1 MVLTYE
7 YRICMPMEVK
17 EYQIGQLYMI
27 ARHSFEQSSNG
38 EGVEVVANEEVHD
51 ETNGPG
57 QFTEKR
63 IHLSSHLPY
72 WLQSLIPKIFYVT
85 EKAWNYYPYTITG
98 NIFVLIYW
106 INLFLKFAFIKVTN
120 FSFFFMFTNWAL
132 EYTCSFL
139 PKFSISIQTR
149 YEDNNGTTENCLGL
163 TPEELEQRKVDFLDI
178 AYDEIK
184 PHHYKEAE
192 DPKFFKSEKTGRG
205 PLVEGWRDNQ
215 KPIMCCYKLVNVKF
229 EVWGLQT
236 RVEEYVQGAIREI
249 LLLGHR
255 QAFAWMDE
263 WYNMT
268 IEDVREYE
276 REMQAQTNIKLKT
289 TIENADEK
297 AEGADPTK
305 SQPETPKSPKTPKSS
320 GSTPSA
326 ETRSWFTW
334 S

>member
-1 MVLTYE
+1 MPMTVEE
-7 YRICMPMEVK
+7 YR
-17 EYQIGQLYMI
+17 IGQLYMI
-27 ARHSFEQSSNG
+27 ARHSFEQSSGG
-38 EGVEVVANEEVHD
+38 EGVEVVANEQVNDEV
-51 ETNGPG
+51 NGAG

-72 WLQSLIPKIFYVT
+72 WVQSLIPKIFYIT
-85 EKAWNYYPYTITG
+85 EKAWNYYPYTIT
-98 NIFVLIYW
+98 
-106 INLFLKFAFIKVTN
+106 
-120 FSFFFMFTNWAL
+120 
-132 EYTCSFL
+132 EYTCSFI

-149 YEDNNGTTENCLGL
+149 YEDNNGTTDNCLGL
-163 TPEELEQRKVDFLDI
+163 TQEELEQREVDFLDI

-192 DPKFFKSEKTGRG
+192 DPKFFKSVKTERG
-205 PLVEGWRDNQ
+205 PLVEGWRNSSR
-215 KPIMCCYKLVNVKF
+215 PIMCCYKSVSVKF

-236 RVEEYVQGAIREI
+236 KVEDYVQGAIREI

-276 REMQAQTNIKLKT
+276 QEMQAKTNIKLKS
-289 TIENADEK
+289 TIENVDVDSDK
-297 AEGADPTK
+297 NSNSSVP
-305 SQPETPKSPKTPKSS
+305 QTPKTPKTPKSTS
-320 GSTPSA
+320 STPT
-326 ETRSWFTW
+326 EGRSWFTW

>member
-1 MVLTYE
+1 MVLTKE
-7 YRICMPMEVK
+7 FRICMPMTVE
-17 EYQIGQLYMI
+17 EYRIGQLYMI

-38 EGVEVVANEEVHD
+38 EGVEVVANEQVTDEV
-51 ETNGPG
+51 NGVG

-72 WLQSLIPKIFYVT
+72 WVQSLIPKIFYVT
-85 EKAWNYYPYTITG
+85 EKAWNYYPYTIT
-98 NIFVLIYW
+98 
-106 INLFLKFAFIKVTN
+106 
-120 FSFFFMFTNWAL
+120 
-132 EYTCSFL
+132 EYTCSFI

-149 YEDNNGTTENCLGL
+149 YEDNNGTTENCLGM
-163 TPEELEQRKVDFLDI
+163 TPEELEQREVDFLDI

-205 PLVEGWRDNQ
+205 PLVEGWRDSHQ
-215 KPIMCCYKLVNVKF
+215 PIMCCYKSVSVKF

-255 QAFAWMDE
+255 QAFAWMDD

-276 REMQAQTNIKLKT
+276 KEMQAKTNIKLKT
-289 TIENADEK
+289 ASEA
-297 AEGADPTK
+297 AEGAGEDKNSDSSKPQTPK
-305 SQPETPKSPKTPKSS
+305 TPKSPKSTS
-320 GSTPSA
+320 STPSA
-326 ETRSWFTW
+326 EGRSWFNW

>member
-1 MVLTYE
+1 MVLTKE
-7 YRICMPMEVK
+7 YRICMPMTVE
-17 EYQIGQLYMI
+17 EYRIGQLYMI
-27 ARHSFEQSSNG
+27 ARHSFEQSSGG
-38 EGVEVVANEEVHD
+38 EGVEVVANEQVNDEV
-51 ETNGPG
+51 NGIG

-72 WLQSLIPKIFYVT
+72 WVQSMIPKIFYVT
-85 EKAWNYYPYTITG
+85 EKAWNYYPYTIT
-98 NIFVLIYW
+98 
-106 INLFLKFAFIKVTN
+106 
-120 FSFFFMFTNWAL
+120 
-132 EYTCSFL
+132 EYTCSFI

-163 TPEELEQRKVDFLDI
+163 TQEELEQREIDFLDI

-205 PLVEGWRDNQ
+205 PLVEGWRDSHQ
-215 KPIMCCYKLVNVKF
+215 PIMCCYKSVSVKF

-236 RVEEYVQGAIREI
+236 KVEDYVQGAIREI

-263 WYNMT
+263 WFNMT

-276 REMQAQTNIKLKT
+276 REMQAKTNVKLKS
-289 TIENADEK
+289 TIET
-297 AEGADPTK
+297 AEELQEDTLNSSKP
-305 SQPETPKSPKTPKSS
+305 QTPKSPKSPKTSTS
-320 GSTPSA
+320 STPTG
-326 ETRSWFTW
+326 EGRSWFIW

>member
-1 MVLTYE
+1 MVLTKE
-7 YRICMPMEVK
+7 YKICMPMTVE
-17 EYQIGQLYMI
+17 EYRIGQLYMI

-38 EGVEVVANEEVHD
+38 EGVEVVANEQVND
-51 ETNGPG
+51 ETNGQG
-57 QFTEKR
+57 QYTEKR

-72 WLQSLIPKIFYVT
+72 WLQSLIPKVFYVT
-85 EKAWNYYPYTITG
+85 EKAWNYYPYTIT
-98 NIFVLIYW
+98 
-106 INLFLKFAFIKVTN
+106 
-120 FSFFFMFTNWAL
+120 

-139 PKFSISIQTR
+139 PKFAISIQTR
-149 YEDNNGTTENCLGL
+149 YEDNNGTNENCLGL
-163 TPEELEQRKVDFLDI
+163 TPEEIELREVDFLDI

-184 PHHYKEAE
+184 PHHYKETE

-205 PLVEGWRDNQ
+205 PLVEGWRDTQ
-215 KPIMCCYKLVNVKF
+215 KPIMCCYKAVNVKF

-268 IEDVREYE
+268 IDDVRAYE
-276 REMQAQTNIKLKT
+276 QEMQAKTNIKLKA
-289 TIENADEK
+289 TIENADTN
-297 AEGADPTK
+297 ADKEEDKK
-305 SQPETPKSPKTPKSS
+305 SESSKPSTPKTPKSP

-326 ETRSWFTW
+326 ESKSWFSW

>member
-1 MVLTYE
+1 MVLTKE
-7 YRICMPMEVK
+7 YRICMPMTVE
-17 EYQIGQLYMI
+17 EYRIGQLYMI

-38 EGVEVVANEEVHD
+38 EGVEVVANEQVTD
-51 ETNGPG
+51 DVNGIG
-57 QFTEKR
+57 QYTEKR

-72 WLQSLIPKIFYVT
+72 WVQSLIPKIFYVT
-85 EKAWNYYPYTITG
+85 EKAWNYYPYTIT
-98 NIFVLIYW
+98 
-106 INLFLKFAFIKVTN
+106 
-120 FSFFFMFTNWAL
+120 
-132 EYTCSFL
+132 EYTCSFI

-149 YEDNNGTTENCLGL
+149 YEDNNGTTDNCLGL
-163 TPEELEQRKVDFLDI
+163 STEELEQREVDFLDI

-205 PLVEGWRDNQ
+205 PLVEGWRDTHQ
-215 KPIMCCYKLVNVKF
+215 PIMCCYKAVDVKF

-236 RVEEYVQGAIREI
+236 RVEEYVQGVIREI

-255 QAFAWMDE
+255 QAFVWMDD

-276 REMQAQTNIKLKT
+276 KDMQAKTNIKLQA
-289 TIENADEK
+289 TIDNVDSAADKHEDNK
-297 AEGADPTK
+297 RDSKPNTPR
-305 SQPETPKSPKTPKSS
+305 SPKSPAA
-320 GSTPSA
+320 TPSSEA
-326 ETRSWFTW
+326 KSWFSW

>member
-1 MVLTYE
+1 MVLTKE
-7 YRICMPMEVK
+7 YRICMPMTVE
-17 EYQIGQLYMI
+17 EYRIGQLYMI
-27 ARHSFEQSSNG
+27 ARHSFEQSSGG
-38 EGVEVVANEEVHD
+38 EGVEVVANEQVND
-51 ETNGPG
+51 EINGVG

-72 WLQSLIPKIFYVT
+72 WVQSLIPKIFYVT
-85 EKAWNYYPYTITG
+85 EKAWNYYPYTIT
-98 NIFVLIYW
+98 
-106 INLFLKFAFIKVTN
+106 
-120 FSFFFMFTNWAL
+120 
-132 EYTCSFL
+132 EYTCSFI
-139 PKFSISIQTR
+139 PKFAISIQTR

-163 TPEELEQRKVDFLDI
+163 TPEELEQREVDFLDI

-205 PLVEGWRDNQ
+205 PLVEGWRDTTQ
-215 KPIMCCYKLVNVKF
+215 PIMCCYKSVSVKF

-236 RVEEYVQGAIREI
+236 KVEDYVQGAIREI

-255 QAFAWMDE
+255 QAFAWMDD

-276 REMQAQTNIKLKT
+276 REMQAKTNIKLKS
-289 TIENADEK
+289 TIET
-297 AEGADPTK
+297 AEESKEDKNSNSSVPHTPK
-305 SQPETPKSPKTPKSS
+305 TPKSPKSTT
-320 GSTPSA
+320 STPTG
-326 ETRSWFTW
+326 EGRSWFTW